1 MKLNYYIFSIIAF
14 ALPVFSQSNIELEGD
29 SSKTEINEFD
39 DNKMTFKDSTKDH
52 SLFRKKPNDLFQKKS
67 MIKII
72 PIPPGTASNSKV
84 ELLPLYR
91 SGKRHIRFLANRRS
105 K

>member
-1 MKLNYYIFSIIAF
+1 MKFNYYIVSIIAF
-14 ALPVFSQSNIELEGD
+14 TLPTFSQSNLKFEIDL
-29 SSKTEINEFD
+29 SKTEINEFEES
-39 DNKMTFKDSTKDH
+39 KKVFKDSTKDH
-52 SLFRKKPNDLFQKKS
+52 SFFRKKPNDFFQKKS

-72 PIPPGTASNSKV
+72 PIPPATASNSKV

-91 SGKRHIRFLANRRS
+91 SGKRDIRFLANRRS